1 MIINQLAVY
10 SQNDVGKLFPIIE
23 TLGKNNINIESL
35 NIADTAEY
43 GIVRMITSD
52 NEKAQKALKDA
63 GFISTI
69 SSLVGVLVDD
79 KAGELTKVLKKLAEN
94 KIDIEYIYS
103 FSRKDGK
110 ALILLKTAMIKE
122 AEEILE

>member
-10 SQNDVGKLFPIIE
+10 SQNEVGKLLPIIE
-23 TLGKNNINIESL
+23 TLGSNGINIESL

-43 GIVRMITSD
+43 GIVRMLTSD
-52 NEKAQKALKDA
+52 NEKAQKILQEK

-69 SSLVGVLVDD
+69 TSLVGVEVADE
-79 KAGELTKVLKKLAEN
+79 AGELAKTLEKLAEN

-103 FSRKDGK
+103 YSRKDGK
-110 ALILLKTAMIKE
+110 ALILIKTEKIIE
-122 AEEILE
+122 AEELLK

>member
-10 SQNDVGKLFPIIE
+10 SQNEVGKLLPIIK
-23 TLGKNNINIESL
+23 TLGSNGINIESL

-43 GIVRMITSD
+43 GIVRMLTSD
-52 NEKAQKALKDA
+52 NEKAQKILQEK

-69 SSLVGVLVDD
+69 TSLVGVEVADE
-79 KAGELTKVLKKLAEN
+79 AGELSKTLEKLAAN

-103 FSRKDGK
+103 YSRKDGK
-110 ALILLKTAMIKE
+110 ALILIKTEKIKE
-122 AEEILE
+122 AEDLLK

>member
-10 SQNDVGKLFPIIE
+10 SQNEVGKLLPIIE
-23 TLGKNNINIESL
+23 TLGSNGINIESL

-43 GIVRMITSD
+43 GIVRMLTSD
-52 NEKAQKALKDA
+52 NEKAQKILQEK

-69 SSLVGVLVDD
+69 TSLVGVEVADE
-79 KAGELTKVLKKLAEN
+79 AGELAKTLEKLAAN

-103 FSRKDGK
+103 YSRKDGK
-110 ALILLKTAMIKE
+110 ALILIKTEKIIE
-122 AEEILE
+122 AEELLK

>member
-110 ALILLKTAMIKE
+110 ALILLKTAMMTVH
-122 AEEILE
+122 

>member
-10 SQNDVGKLFPIIE
+10 SQNEVGKLLPIIK
-23 TLGKNNINIESL
+23 TLGSNGINIESL

-43 GIVRMITSD
+43 GIVRMLTSD
-52 NEKAQKALKDA
+52 NEKAQKILQEK

-69 SSLVGVLVDD
+69 TSLVGVEVADE
-79 KAGELTKVLKKLAEN
+79 AGELAKTLEKLAAN

-103 FSRKDGK
+103 YSRKDGK
-110 ALILLKTAMIKE
+110 ALILIKTDKIKE
-122 AEEILE
+122 AEDLLK

>member
-10 SQNDVGKLFPIIE
+10 SQNEVGKLLPIIE
-23 TLGKNNINIESL
+23 TLGSNGINIESL

-43 GIVRMITSD
+43 GIVRMLTSD
-52 NEKAQKALKDA
+52 NEKAQKILQEK

-69 SSLVGVLVDD
+69 TSLVGVEVADE
-79 KAGELTKVLKKLAEN
+79 AGELAKTLEKLAAN

-103 FSRKDGK
+103 YSRKDGK
-110 ALILLKTAMIKE
+110 ALILIKTEKIKE
-122 AEEILE
+122 AEELLK

>member
-52 NEKAQKALKDA
+52 NEKAQKALKEA

-79 KAGELTKVLKKLAEN
+79 KPGELTKILEKLAIN
-94 KIDIEYIYS
+94 NIDIEYIYS

-110 ALILLKTAMIKE
+110 ALILFKTEKIKE
-122 AEEILE
+122 AEDILK

>member
-10 SQNDVGKLFPIIE
+10 SQNEVGKLLPIIE
-23 TLGKNNINIESL
+23 TLGSNVINIESL

-43 GIVRMITSD
+43 GIVRMLTSD
-52 NEKAQKALKDA
+52 NEKAQKILQEK

-69 SSLVGVLVDD
+69 TSLVGVEVADE
-79 KAGELTKVLKKLAEN
+79 AGELAKTLEKLAAN

-103 FSRKDGK
+103 YSRKDGK
-110 ALILLKTAMIKE
+110 ALILIKTEKIKE
-122 AEEILE
+122 AEELLK

>member
-10 SQNDVGKLFPIIE
+10 SQNEVGKLLPIIE
-23 TLGKNNINIESL
+23 TLGSNGINVESL

-43 GIVRMITSD
+43 GIVRMLTSD
-52 NEKAQKALKDA
+52 NEKAQKILQEK

-69 SSLVGVLVDD
+69 TSLVGVEVADE
-79 KAGELTKVLKKLAEN
+79 AGELAKTLEKLAAN

-103 FSRKDGK
+103 YSRKDGK
-110 ALILLKTAMIKE
+110 ALILIKTEKIIE
-122 AEEILE
+122 AEELLK

>member
-10 SQNDVGKLFPIIE
+10 SQNEVGKLLPIIK
-23 TLGKNNINIESL
+23 TLGSNGINIESL

-43 GIVRMITSD
+43 GIVRMLTSD
-52 NEKAQKALKDA
+52 NEKAQKILQEK

-69 SSLVGVLVDD
+69 TSLVGVEVADE
-79 KAGELTKVLKKLAEN
+79 AGELAKTLEKLAAN

-103 FSRKDGK
+103 YSRKDGK
-110 ALILLKTAMIKE
+110 ALILIKTEKIKE
-122 AEEILE
+122 AEDLLK

>member
-10 SQNDVGKLFPIIE
+10 SQNEVGKLLPIIK
-23 TLGKNNINIESL
+23 TLGSNGINIESL

-43 GIVRMITSD
+43 GIVRMLTSD
-52 NEKAQKALKDA
+52 NEKAQKILQEK

-69 SSLVGVLVDD
+69 TSLVGVEVADE
-79 KAGELTKVLKKLAEN
+79 AGELSKTLEKLAAN

-103 FSRKDGK
+103 YSRKDGK
-110 ALILLKTAMIKE
+110 ALILIKTDKIKE
-122 AEEILE
+122 AEDLLK

>member
-10 SQNDVGKLFPIIE
+10 SQNEVGKLLPIIE
-23 TLGKNNINIESL
+23 TLGSNGINIESL

-43 GIVRMITSD
+43 GIVRMLTSD
-52 NEKAQKALKDA
+52 NEKAQKILQEK

-69 SSLVGVLVDD
+69 TRLVGVEVADE
-79 KAGELTKVLKKLAEN
+79 AGELAKTLEKLAAN

-103 FSRKDGK
+103 YSRKDGK
-110 ALILLKTAMIKE
+110 ALILIKTEKIKE
-122 AEEILE
+122 AEELLK

>member
-10 SQNDVGKLFPIIE
+10 SQNEVGKLLPIIE
-23 TLGKNNINIESL
+23 TLGSNGINIESL

-43 GIVRMITSD
+43 GIVRMLTSD
-52 NEKAQKALKDA
+52 NEKAQKILQEK

-69 SSLVGVLVDD
+69 TSLVGVEVADE
-79 KAGELTKVLKKLAEN
+79 AGELSKTLEKLAAN

-103 FSRKDGK
+103 YSRKDGK
-110 ALILLKTAMIKE
+110 ALILIKTEKIKE
-122 AEEILE
+122 AEELLK